1 METMSESEILQT
13 HNQMLQ
19 QEQKEDAFLQE
30 SFNTTDEGQLHH
42 CAIEELES
50 LGINYETF
58 SKNHGLFCSG
68 ILTGHIVTICSD
80 VKKGSHGESYYFLGG
95 VDTSLSC
102 SKCASTIHTLRCGNS
117 VKVSQKLGLKHK
129 NFKLK
134 I

>member
-1 METMSESEILQT
+1 METMSESEIIQAHNNFLQR
-13 HNQMLQ
+13 
-19 QEQKEDAFLQE
+19 EKEENAFLQE
-30 SFNTTDEGQLHH
+30 SFNTTTEGQLHH

-50 LGINYETF
+50 LGIDYETF

-68 ILTGHIVTICSD
+68 ILTGHIVAICSD
-80 VKKGSHGESYYFLGG
+80 VKKSSHGENYYSPGG

-117 VKVSQKLGLKHK
+117 VKVSQKLGLEHK